1 MPPVRARVLFL
12 TGLLILAALALAGVA
27 LADDGGFAPAGPD
40 SPNADRIESIYWFVF
55 GFAGFIF
62 LIVEVALVLFIVRYR
77 NRGRPPDAEG
87 PQVRGHVNLEL
98 AWTAIPVLILIAIA
112 IFTFYKL
119 PGIKDVPSAGAAGS
133 QLRMNVEGK
142 QFYWQFTYPNGVIAI
157 DTVRLP
163 VQRPVRMEVTAP
175 TNDVIHSWWI
185 PALGPKIDAI
195 PGHPNHIWYE
205 IEKRGSYVGQC
216 AEFCGIQHT
225 AMRATVEGMPA
236 AQFDTWLS
244 NEARAQARGSSN
256 LGEQE
261 FNGVCA
267 KCHGLSGK
275 GGIGPDIATS
285 AIIQNKDSLETI
297 VREGRGLMPKVGE
310 DWNQRQMDALFSY
323 LQKRFGSGS

>member
-1 MPPVRARVLFL
+1 VRARVLFL

-40 SPNADRIESIYWFVF
+40 SPNANRIESIYWFVF
-55 GFAGFIF
+55 GFAVFIF
-62 LIVEVALVLFIVRYR
+62 LIVEVALVLFIVKYR
-77 NRGRPPDAEG
+77 NRGRPRDAEG

-119 PGIKDVPSAGAAGS
+119 PGIKDVPSAGAAGP

-175 TNDVIHSWWI
+175 INDVIHSWWI

-205 IEKRGSYVGQC
+205 VEKPGSYVGQC
-216 AEFCGIQHT
+216 AEFCGIQHA
-225 AMRATVEGMPA
+225 AMRATVEGIPA
-236 AQFDTWLS
+236 PQFDSWLS
-244 NEARAQARGSSN
+244 NEARAQADGSSN

-267 KCHGLSGK
+267 KCHGLDGK

-285 AIIQNKDSLETI
+285 ALIQNKDSLETI
-297 VREGRGLMPKVGE
+297 VREGRGLMPAVGE